1 MKNNKKNTIIFSFLI
16 SASFLFSD
24 PTIIQPGAP
33 GEASKTLDPQAASNI
48 ADTSYI
54 KADVKFLQG
63 MIIHHQQAIL
73 MSSMADKRTNNET
86 IVDLAKRIDASQE
99 DEINFMESWLAERNE
114 NIAGKTK
121 SHQMDSNMH
130 AHMHMVGMATPQQLK
145 NLARSKK
152 YRF

>member
-1 MKNNKKNTIIFSFLI
+1 MKNKKKNTIIFSFLI

-86 IVDLAKRIDASQE
+86 IVDLAKRIDVSQE
-99 DEINFMESWLAERNE
+99 DEINFMESWLYDRGE
-114 NIAGKTK
+114 N
-121 SHQMDSNMH
+121 
-130 AHMHMVGMATPQQLK
+130 
-145 NLARSKK
+145 KK
-152 YRF
+152 DI